1 MKLPI
6 YFVSDVHFQMTHS
19 KREIIRRKKMYT
31 LFEKIKSSGG
41 TLIIG
46 GDFFDFWYDYGY
58 YIPPEFLDV
67 FEELDKL
74 NKSGIDIHYIA
85 GNHDFWDFGFFKKR
99 FGAKFYKNDL
109 IIELDNLK
117 VLVTHGDGVLKK
129 DKYYRI
135 LKKFLRSKINIFLFK
150 LLPAKLGCELAKL
163 VSRTT
168 KHYDNNDN
176 RNPNVISELKSWA
189 IEKSNHHYNTI
200 LIGHYHQ
207 NGIENLDDKKLI
219 FMGDWVTQFKVT
231 EFDGKQWHQ
240 YTWNK

>member
-1 MKLPI
+1 MKLPL
-6 YFVSDVHFQMTHS
+6 YFVSDVHFQMTDS
-19 KREIIRRKKMYT
+19 KREMIRRKKMYT
-31 LFEKIKSSGG
+31 LFEKIKSTGG

-58 YIPPEFLDV
+58 YIPPEFTDV
-67 FEELDKL
+67 FDKL
-74 NKSGIDIHYIA
+74 NELNKFGIDIHYVA

-99 FGAKFYKNDL
+99 FGANFYKGDL
-109 IIELDNLK
+109 EVEINNNKI
-117 VLVTHGDGVLKK
+117 LVTHGDGILKK

-150 LLPAKLGCELAKL
+150 LLPATLGCELAKI

-176 RNPNVISELKSWA
+176 QNPEIISELKIWA
-189 IEKSNHHYNTI
+189 ESITEYNYDTI
-200 LIGHYHQ
+200 LVGHYHQ
-207 NGIENLDDKKLI
+207 NGIKNLKDKKLI
-219 FMGDWVTQFKVT
+219 FMGDWVSQFKVT

>member
-1 MKLPI
+1 MKLPL
-6 YFVSDVHFQMTHS
+6 YFVSDVHFQMTDS
-19 KREIIRRKKMYT
+19 KREMIRREKMYT
-31 LFEKIKSSGG
+31 LFEKIKSTGG

-58 YIPPEFLDV
+58 YIPPEFIDV
-67 FEELDKL
+67 FDKL
-74 NKSGIDIHYIA
+74 NELNKFGIDIHYVA

-99 FGAKFYKNDL
+99 FGAHFYKGDFEVKINNYK
-109 IIELDNLK
+109 I
-117 VLVTHGDGVLKK
+117 LVTHGDGILKK

-135 LKKFLRSKINIFLFK
+135 LKIFLRSKINIFLFK
-150 LLPAKLGCELAKL
+150 LLPAKLGCELAKI

-176 RNPNVISELKSWA
+176 QNPEIISELKVWA
-189 IEKSNHHYNTI
+189 ETRIENNYDTI
-200 LIGHYHQ
+200 LVGHYHQ
-207 NGIENLDDKKLI
+207 NGIVNLKDKKLI
-219 FMGDWVTQFKVT
+219 FMGDWVSQFKVT

>member
-1 MKLPI
+1 MKLPL
-6 YFVSDVHFQMTHS
+6 YFVSDVHFQMTDS
-19 KREIIRRKKMYT
+19 NKEMIRREKMYS

-58 YIPPEFLDV
+58 YVPPEFLDV
-67 FEELDKL
+67 FDKL
-74 NKSGIDIHYIA
+74 NELYNYGIGIHYVA
-85 GNHDFWDFGFFKKR
+85 GNHDYWDFGYFKKR
-99 FGAKFYKNDL
+99 FGANFYKEDFE
-109 IIELDNLK
+109 IEINNK
-117 VLVTHGDGVLKK
+117 KFLVTHGDGILKK

-135 LKKFLRSKINIFLFK
+135 LKRFLRSKINISLFR
-150 LLPAKLGCELAKL
+150 LLPAKLGCKLAEI

-168 KHYDNNDN
+168 KHYDNNN
-176 RNPNVISELKSWA
+176 NQNLKIISELQKWA
-189 IEKSNHHYNTI
+189 EKIFKIKYDAI
-200 LIGHYHQ
+200 LVGHYHQ
-207 NGIENLDDKKLI
+207 SGIKNIKHKNLI